1 MPDVTITAE
10 GVFPVK
16 AGKKQGYI
24 KDENGALY
32 GAFPTVLNTIKR
44 GARYTI
50 TYKVNEFNGEQYKV
64 VEKAV
69 LVAGSDTNTGGS
81 GQTANNYV
89 PDREK
94 QEHIFVCGAVNSILS
109 NPSVDVTQIDT
120 GWLAKITSA
129 ARAAYALAWAQ
140 PKAAASSRKDDM
152 DDEIPF

>member
-81 GQTANNYV
+81 GQTSVGYV

-120 GWLAKITSA
+120 SWLAKITTA
-129 ARAAYALAWAQ
+129 ARAAYALAWSH
-140 PKAAASSRKDDM
+140 KAADGNKNADM
-152 DDEIPF
+152 SDEIPF